1 MTDIDGNLSN
11 SSFVSSENVCGIIF
25 DTKIVG
31 GMAKALTGAAAELF
45 ANGNVV
51 EFSDIKEVNEA
62 GLENVMYGLPYLHIS
77 QFFALAGTNQR
88 LFVSFTD
95 SSIDTNF
102 ECIERMQLVANGLI
116 YQIGLWTGEPFAT
129 TTESGDYQVINNGVL
144 AKCQA
149 QAETLGGKIGVT
161 NYEGN
166 SPVNILISAPVL
178 DAAVCDYQRLPD
190 LTALDFP
197 KVSVLLGQG
206 SSDEIHDIQFRI
218 NTSGETPNYAIVGC
232 VGAALGILAIASAEQ
247 SMAWVR
253 NFNLSKVMTQCE
265 LGFGNLAVKSDMS
278 DWENTLSFT
287 NIKTLGYTKRNNFL
301 HRKGYIFLRDH
312 EGRENGVYF
321 SSDQTL
327 STGDYR
333 RISRC
338 RVMHK
343 SRRVVRLALLPYIE
357 QSVEI
362 DVSTGY
368 IATADLAM
376 IQNVVYDALDRNMV
390 QPASPQTPQISG
402 RQVVIDPKQNVLEN
416 DQLLISYALVPK
428 GITSAIFVT
437 EGFAATVGNS

>member
-1 MTDIDGNLSN
+1 MPSNTVLGGVFMTDIDGNLSN

-51 EFSDIKEVNEA
+51 EFSDIKEVKEA

-129 TTESGDYQVINNGVL
+129 TTESGDYQIINNGIL
-144 AKCQA
+144 AKCQT

-190 LTALDFP
+190 LTNLDFP

-232 VGAALGILAIASAEQ
+232 VELTTQGNNLGWSDAA
-247 SMAWVR
+247 M
-253 NFNLSKVMTQCE
+253 FNLNKVLE
-265 LGFGNLAVKSDMS
+265 L
-278 DWENTLSFT
+278 TLNHGVCLLT
-287 NIKTLGYTKRNNFL
+287 GKQLGPDY
-301 HRKGYIFLRDH
+301 G
-312 EGRENGVYF
+312 
-321 SSDQTL
+321 SL
-327 STGDYR
+327 STYKTFEELEAAYKKMILYFMDKMLV
-333 RISRC
+333 C
-338 RVMHK
+338 CE
-343 SRRVVRLALLPYIE
+343 A
-357 QSVEI
+357 VEKAHI
-362 DVSTGY
+362 DV
-368 IATADLAM
+368 L
-376 IQNVVYDALDRNMV
+376 
-390 QPASPQTPQISG
+390 PTPFLSA
-402 RQVVIDPKQNVLEN
+402 VIDDCME
-416 DQLLISYALVPK
+416 K
-428 GITSAIFVT
+428 GMDVT
-437 EGFAATVGNS
+437 AG